1 MIDAPLASG
10 VPSVTVPAE
19 YELLNALPFGC
30 GGGCSKVVPCTVT
43 LHGGVAGAPV
53 AAQVAA
59 SLIPATTTETDVRVR
74 KSAKPG
80 GAGKVV

>member
-10 VPSVTVPAE
+10 VPKVTVPAE
-19 YELLNALPFGC
+19 NDPLNAPPFSWA
-30 GGGCSKVVPCTVT
+30 GGVSKVVPCTVA

-53 AAQVAA
+53 AAQVAE
-59 SLIPATTTETDVRVR
+59 SFMTATTTEEEVRAR
-74 KSAKPG
+74 KSANPA